1 MPKPSSSIVY
11 AVKESTT
18 VAISDRARQLQ
29 QEGVN
34 VVNLGG
40 GDPDFDTPSHIQEAA
55 INAIKDGFTHY
66 VNSKG
71 TPEIRKA
78 IATKYKGESGLSYD
92 ANSEIIATA
101 SGKVALYVAF
111 SALVEPGDE
120 VILLEPAWV
129 SYRPIV
135 QLLGGTPVGVKLR
148 FEDGYKVTKE
158 AIQAKVTSKTKAIL
172 VNSPNNPTGRVL
184 TAQEMKSIAEV
195 AAENDLWVVTD
206 DIYEKIAYDGRVNV
220 CLAALPGMKERTL
233 NVNGM
238 SKAYAMTG
246 WRLGYIAGP
255 APIMEEVLKVQQH
268 LVTCAASFTQVAGTA
283 ALLGD
288 QECVKN
294 MVREYDRRRLEI
306 SAALNGIKGVNCPVP
321 EGAFYFFPKV
331 DYMGM
336 DSMQVS
342 EYLLNEAHVAVTP
355 GIAFG
360 EAGEGCIR
368 LTFATS
374 MENLKEAAKRMK
386 AALS

>member
-29 QEGVN
+29 QEGVD

-40 GDPDFDTPSHIQEAA
+40 GDPDFDTPAHIQDAA
-55 INAIKDGFTHY
+55 IKAIRDGFTHY

-78 IATKYKGESGLSYD
+78 IAAKYKNESGLTYNP
-92 ANSEIIATA
+92 NSEIIATA

-111 SALVEPGDE
+111 TALVEPGDE
-120 VILLEPAWV
+120 VLILEPAWV

-135 QLLGGTPVGVKLR
+135 QLLGGIPVGVQLK
-148 FEDGYKVTKE
+148 FEDGFKVTKE
-158 AIQAKVTSKTKAIL
+158 AMQAKVTSKTKAIL
-172 VNSPNNPTGRVL
+172 VNTPNNPTGRVL
-184 TAQEMKSIAEV
+184 TAEEMNAIVQV
-195 AAENDLWVVTD
+195 ANENDLWVVTD
-206 DIYEKIAYDGRVNV
+206 DIYEKIVYDGKSNI
-220 CLAALPGMKERTL
+220 CIASLPGMKERTL

-246 WRLGYIAGP
+246 WRLGYVAGP

-283 ALLGD
+283 ALIGD
-288 QECVKN
+288 QECVSR

-306 SAALNGIKGVNCPVP
+306 SAALNSIRGIECPVP

-331 DYMGM
+331 DYKGM

-355 GIAFG
+355 GVAFG
-360 EAGEGCIR
+360 DAGEGCVR

-374 MENLKEAAKRMK
+374 MENLREAAKRMK